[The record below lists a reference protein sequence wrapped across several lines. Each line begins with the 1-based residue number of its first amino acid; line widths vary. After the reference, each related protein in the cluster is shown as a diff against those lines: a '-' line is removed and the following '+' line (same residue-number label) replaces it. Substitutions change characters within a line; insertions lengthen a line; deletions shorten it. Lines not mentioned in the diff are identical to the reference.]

1 MFGLFDFTIDTAEA
15 LFYTVLTSLLMSI
28 IELGVFYFQISKDIE
43 KQIEKNLKDI
53 GSEENSQ
60 LLNKMIKEKTTDMKE
75 NKLMNSFLKFID
87 KVPLQFLKN
96 LINLKND
103 DNGKNALTHLYTT
116 IEKPYVKK
124 SLTLNI
130 IYARFIILFVC
141 TLLYWLYT
149 KIQAKYV
156 KFNWINLYFFILSF
170 VFIAGYQAF
179 FTFKIG
185 LAVDPKTKK
194 TVYEYASLP
203 DEVLPSLFK

>member
-1 MFGLFDFTIDTAEA
+1 
-15 LFYTVLTSLLMSI
+15 
-28 IELGVFYFQISKDIE
+28 
-43 KQIEKNLKDI
+43 
-53 GSEENSQ
+53 
-60 LLNKMIKEKTTDMKE
+60 
-75 NKLMNSFLKFID
+75 MNSFLKFID

-124 SLTLNI
+124 STRLNHI
-130 IYARFIILFVC
+130 SAIFIVICVSSLLF
-141 TLLYWLYT
+141 WLYT

-156 KFNWINLYFFILSF
+156 EFNWINLYFFIFSF

-194 TVYEYASLP
+194 TVYKYASLT
-203 DEVLPSLFK
+203 DEVIPSLFK

>member
-1 MFGLFDFTIDTAEA
+1 MFGLFDFSIDTSEA

-43 KQIEKNLKDI
+43 KQIEKNLKNI

-60 LLNKMIKEKTTDMKE
+60 LLNKMIKEKTTDMKK

-103 DNGKNALTHLYTT
+103 KNGKNALTHLYTT
-116 IEKPYVKK
+116 IEKPYVKTSTRLNHISAIFIVICVS
-124 SLTLNI
+124 SL
-130 IYARFIILFVC
+130 LF
-141 TLLYWLYT
+141 WLYT

-179 FTFKIG
+179 FTFNIG
-185 LAVDPKTKK
+185 LAKDPKTKK
-194 TVYEYASLP
+194 TVYEYASLI
-203 DEVLPSLFK
+203 DEVIPSLFK

>member
-1 MFGLFDFTIDTAEA
+1 MFGLFDFSIDTSEA

-43 KQIEKNLKDI
+43 KQIEKNLKNI

-103 DNGKNALTHLYTT
+103 KNGKNALTHLYTT

-194 TVYEYASLP
+194 TVYEYASLT
-203 DEVLPSLFK
+203 DEVFPALLK